1 MKMKKCSCCKRY
13 LPDNMFAPNS
23 TRCRICRRDY
33 DWQYRYGLSP
43 SQYYDLWAKQDG
55 KCAICGD
62 EMKEE
67 TYLRVDHDEQTGEVR
82 GLLCDS
88 CNKGLGFFRDNIKT
102 LESAIKY
109 LKENECQEP

>member
-1 MKMKKCSCCKRY
+1 MKKCPKCNRI
-13 LPDNMFAPNS
+13 LPDSYFAPN
-23 TRCRICRRDY
+23 TPHCRLCRRDY

-43 SQYYDLWAKQDG
+43 EQYYELWLKQEG
-55 KCAICGD
+55 KCAICGQ

-88 CNKGLGFFRDNIKT
+88 CNKGLGFFRDNVET
-102 LESAIKY
+102 LQKAIEY
-109 LKENECQEP
+109 LKENQCQEQ